1 MTETMATLKVVMDA
15 TRLDISNLALF
26 ALEELQPKQ
35 TCELK
40 FEVMVKTWAKMN
52 ETTQILTMETDAVL
66 RENMKLDTNAKV
78 DRVSIVILEIRSK
91 YQQCLRAFQA
101 LTKLQLASIIQ

>member
-1 MTETMATLKVVMDA
+1 MIETMATLKVVMDA
-15 TRLDISNLALF
+15 TLLDISSLALF

-35 TCELK
+35 MCELK

-66 RENMKLDTNAKV
+66 RVNMKLDSNAKV
-78 DRVSIVILEIRSK
+78 DRMPVVILEIRSK